1 MKVIWDSQN
10 EEKLYAINEDALYAQ
25 IKRKGK
31 SVNRSLQR
39 FEMVM
44 IGVNVLV
51 AIALIVA
58 EFPYDGDL
66 YGFLLPNIYIAYA
79 VLAIIL
85 RRARPQQER
94 LFAQS
99 MIGELDKAIWR
110 ANYLIKRSRE
120 LIWWYLLPLTILT
133 AVEIFFNGQLLLAFA
148 IVLVMGG
155 VGVLGARWE
164 VKQKYLPR
172 KESLESLRITLQ
184 RSAAQGAPNEIS

>member
-58 EFPYDGDL
+58 EFPYNGDL
-66 YGFLLPNIYIAYA
+66 YGLLLPNIYIAYA
-79 VLAIIL
+79 VLAMIL
-85 RRARPQQER
+85 RRARAQQER
-94 LFAQS
+94 LFVQS
-99 MIGELDKAIWR
+99 MMGELDKAIWR

-133 AVEIFFNGQLLLAFA
+133 AGEIFFNGQLLLAFA

-184 RSAAQGAPNEIS
+184 RAAAQGAPNEIS

>member
-25 IKRKGK
+25 IKRKGE

-66 YGFLLPNIYIAYA
+66 YGLLLPNIHIAYA

-85 RRARPQQER
+85 RRARRQQER

-99 MIGELDKAIWR
+99 MMGELDKAIWQ

-120 LIWWYLLPLTILT
+120 LIWWYLLPLIILT
-133 AVEIFFNGQLLLAFA
+133 AGELFFNGQLLFAFA

-155 VGVLGARWE
+155 VGVFGARWE
-164 VKQKYLPR
+164 VKQTYLPR

-184 RSAAQGAPNEIS
+184 SAAA